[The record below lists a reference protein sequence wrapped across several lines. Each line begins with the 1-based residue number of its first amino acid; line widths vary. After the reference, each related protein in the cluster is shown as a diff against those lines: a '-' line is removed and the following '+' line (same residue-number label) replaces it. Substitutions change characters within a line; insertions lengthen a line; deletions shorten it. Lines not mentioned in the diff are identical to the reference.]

1 MQTFLPYS
9 SFERSAE
16 ALDYRRLGKQRV
28 EAYQIL
34 CALSDS
40 KYGWQ
45 NHPAV
50 RMWRGYE
57 DALIAYYSVV
67 CREWISRGYRN
78 TMPVLVPQT
87 DYEIPSWLG
96 DARFHYSHR
105 SNLYRKNSEFYVQ
118 WGGIDLVDY
127 VWPV

>member
-16 ALDYRRLGKQRV
+16 VLDYRRLGKQRV

-45 NHPAV
+45 NHPAI
-50 RMWRGYE
+50 RMWRGY
-57 DALIAYYSVV
+57 DAALIAYYSAV
-67 CREWISRGYRN
+67 CREWIYVPLDELSSL
-78 TMPVLVPQT
+78 VLF
-87 DYEIPSWLG
+87 S
-96 DARFHYSHR
+96 
-105 SNLYRKNSEFYVQ
+105 
-118 WGGIDLVDY
+118 LVAML
-127 VWPV
+127 PIAILITLMG

>member
-16 ALDYRRLGKQRV
+16 VLDYRRLGKQRV

-57 DALIAYYSVV
+57 AALIAYYSVV

>member
-16 ALDYRRLGKQRV
+16 VLDYRRLGKQRV

>member
-16 ALDYRRLGKQRV
+16 VLDYRRLGKQRI

-57 DALIAYYSVV
+57 AALIAYYSAV

-87 DYEIPSWLG
+87 DYEIPIWLG
-96 DARFHYSHR
+96 DEQFHYSHR
-105 SNLYRKNSEFYVQ
+105 SNLYRKIQNFTYS
-118 WGGIDLVDY
+118 GAALI
-127 VWPV
+127 